1 MTDSKT
7 AFYLIETDA
16 NGLSKIV
23 VSTPACKAEIYQQ
36 GAHLTHFQPTD
47 CEPVLFLS
55 TRSSFT
61 KGKAIRGGIPIV
73 FPWFGARTANSMS
86 DRTDG
91 PAHGFARTSVW
102 QFISAT
108 REGEEV
114 VVTFTLGPDENS
126 RALGYDHFLVT
137 YKLTLGKSLGLS
149 LSVKNLASSPLSFEE
164 ALHTYFSV
172 GDVTQASV
180 AGLEQTEYLDKTE
193 GFKRKREFSPV
204 LRLTGETDRPYVN
217 TKAPIAL
224 SDPLLDRRINI
235 EKQNSNTTVI
245 WNPWEAL
252 SAKFADMEPDGWRQ
266 MLCVESGN
274 VGENAITLQPGESH
288 EIHVQ
293 ITVQRETCKFIDSVK

>member
-1 MTDSKT
+1 MADSKT
-7 AFYLIETDA
+7 DFYSMETA
-16 NGLSKIV
+16 PSGLSKILV
-23 VSTPACKAEIYQQ
+23 ATPACNAEIHQQ
-36 GAHLTHFQPTD
+36 GAHLTRFQPAN
-47 CEPVLFLS
+47 CKPILFLS
-55 TRSSFT
+55 KRSSFT
-61 KGKAIRGGIPIV
+61 QGKAIRGGIPIV

-91 PAHGFARTSVW
+91 PAHGFARTSLW

-114 VVTFTLGPDENS
+114 VVTLTLGPDENS

-137 YKLTLGKSLGLS
+137 YTLRLGKSLGLS
-149 LSVKNLASSPLSFEE
+149 LSVKNLASAPLSFEE
-164 ALHTYFSV
+164 ALHSYFSV

-180 AGLEQTEYLDKTE
+180 TGLDKTD
-193 GFKRKREFSPV
+193 GFKRKRELSPV

-288 EIHVQ
+288 EMHVQ
-293 ITVQRETCKFIDSVK
+293 ITAQRETHGD